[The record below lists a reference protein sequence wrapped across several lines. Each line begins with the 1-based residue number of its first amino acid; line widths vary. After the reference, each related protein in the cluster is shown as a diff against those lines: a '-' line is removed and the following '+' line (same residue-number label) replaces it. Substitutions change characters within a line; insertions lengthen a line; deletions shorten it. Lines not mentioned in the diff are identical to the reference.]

1 MAAVAEA
8 RLDRTLSAIAD
19 RTRRAILLRLREGE
33 TRVTDIAAPF
43 RMSLNAVSKH
53 VRVLERAGLVRRDV
67 RGREHWLVF
76 DGAPLG
82 EAEEWILSMQRFWNE
97 RLDALETFLVAHPS
111 GRPQGKTESKIS
123 TPKRRRAHGR

>member
-1 MAAVAEA
+1 MAAMAET

-76 DGAPLG
+76 DGAPL
-82 EAEEWILSMQRFWNE
+82 ESAAEWIQSTRRFWNE
-97 RLDALETFLVAHPS
+97 RLDALEDFLVAHPG
-111 GRPQGKTESKIS
+111 GRPEAR
-123 TPKRRRAHGR
+123 PRRRKSHGR

>member
-1 MAAVAEA
+1 MAAVTEA

-19 RTRRAILLRLREGE
+19 GTRRAILLRLSAGE

-53 VRVLERAGLVRRDV
+53 VQVLERAGLVRRDV

-82 EAEEWILSMQRFWNE
+82 DAAEWIESMRRFWNE
-97 RLDALETFLVAHPS
+97 RLDALESFLVAHPS
-111 GRPQGKTESKIS
+111 GRPRQKAASKS
-123 TPKRRRAHGR
+123 SRRRSHGR